1 MDNTF
6 NDLLEMARMRR
17 RELDKEQ
24 TELLVKLTS
33 LEDEIKLIDHM
44 AAIVE
49 ENRKLKEESE
59 SQRQQLEEKERLL
72 AEKDR
77 QIEEYK
83 RQLEEKDRQ
92 IEAKDR
98 QLAEMNKLSAG
109 MAKKSTQDDF
119 EKNLRTYLNIS
130 KRKIASKREA
140 AKTVITE
147 LLATAKLDVSDDIKE
162 LLDHLDDESEKTQIQ
177 NYKPQ
182 IQQQNNHFPTP
193 QPNQPTNRL
202 LEQ

>member
-1 MDNTF
+1 MSKEFD
-6 NDLLEMARMRR
+6 DLLEMARMKR

-24 TELLVKLTS
+24 TGLFVKLTAM
-33 LEDEIKLIDHM
+33 EDEIKLIDHI
-44 AAIVE
+44 AAIIE

-72 AEKDR
+72 EEKDR

-83 RQLEEKDRQ
+83 RQLEEKEQQ

-140 AKTVITE
+140 AKMVIAE
-147 LLATAKLDVSDDIKE
+147 LIATSKRDIPDDIKE
-162 LLDHLDDESEKTQIQ
+162 LLDHLDDDLSEQKVVKVEKGGTYNDIHD
-177 NYKPQ
+177 NEEVKV
-182 IQQQNNHFPTP
+182 
-193 QPNQPTNRL
+193 
-202 LEQ
+202 EEDKD